1 LFIEPDLTWASGM
14 LRRVDGRP
22 QPASPR
28 RVNFAPYRTFALV
41 AAYHHGVAES
51 GASGDS
57 DYAGDY
63 RLDEPVD
70 TDRLAMPVQEDRAE
84 PEPGETAD
92 VAPADGAAPD
102 DGWDGPGWTG
112 WEDAQ
117 PLDPEASGELFG
129 DQYAEH
135 DDPWADHYTDDYGDP
150 AVDRFDA
157 FNANTWHFR
166 APPTPWYRTRQALI
180 ALAAV
185 AAAIVAL
192 VVSVVLLALGGP
204 SHTEQTP
211 TSDTSTTPTTAAS
224 TPDTTSAMPPP
235 PPPPPPPTSASSVA
249 PPVYNGPRY
258 EPRPTKPPE
267 IGVTRTP
274 VTRTQLSVAPQP
286 RPGSQHR

>member
-1 LFIEPDLTWASGM
+1 M
-14 LRRVDGRP
+14 VRRVATAR
-22 QPASPR
+22 Q
-28 RVNFAPYRTFALV
+28 FALYRTFALV

-70 TDRLAMPVQEDRAE
+70 TDRLAMPVREDLAE
-84 PEPGETAD
+84 PEPAETAD
-92 VAPADGAAPD
+92 DFGYLLDDAAGDQHGAAPD

-129 DQYAEH
+129 NQSAEH
-135 DDPWADHYTDDYGDP
+135 DDPWADQYTDEFADP
-150 AVDRFDA
+150 TVDRFDA
-157 FNANTWHFR
+157 FNANTWHFK

-192 VVSVVLLALGGP
+192 VVSVVLLALGGSP
-204 SHTEQTP
+204 NTEQTP

-224 TPDTTSAMPPP
+224 TPDTTSAMPPPP

-286 RPGSQHR
+286 RSGSQHR